1 MLLCKQC
8 RKTIANA
15 SNPTVHY
22 STCIDCGK
30 KHEESEII
38 YDLNSQKEMVD
49 VISTDLNGKETKEK
63 WDYKEFY
70 DGDIRLYEAE
80 RILRQHTENTNPAYY
95 NKLIKQHFNKW
106 RNK

>member
-1 MLLCKQC
+1 MLMCKQC

-15 SNPTVHY
+15 GNPTVHY

-30 KHEESEII
+30 INEQSKSI

-49 VISTDLNGKETKEK
+49 VTTTDGNGKVTKSK
-63 WDYKEFY
+63 MDMREFY
-70 DGDIRLYEAE
+70 EDNQLYEAE
-80 RILRQHTENTNPAYY
+80 RILRQHTEDTNPAHY
-95 NKLIKQHFNKW
+95 NKLIKQHFDRW